1 MKINNCVSLHSKCF
15 SWLTFIRSENQNKL
29 NFERKDQNY
38 KERYMT
44 DRNPKKAKF
53 MKSQLCLMSWNLSVV
68 FVFINDDINNCL

>member
-15 SWLTFIRSENQNKL
+15 SWLTLIRSENQNKL

-44 DRNPKKAKF
+44 DKTPKK
-53 MKSQLCLMSWNLSVV
+53 QN
-68 FVFINDDINNCL
+68 